1 MRDERRE
8 SAARATKTLSLSL
21 PVPLPVFHRA
31 RTNPIVPNLADA
43 ALLRR
48 GGHAKARAGGALGLQ
63 MNIFE
68 RVSRVVRSYVNAAI
82 TAAEDPEK

>member
-1 MRDERRE
+1 MSASDEDPFSPSSPSTRFTERE
-8 SAARATKTLSLSL
+8 LTL
-21 PVPLPVFHRA
+21 
-31 RTNPIVPNLADA
+31 IVPNLADA

-48 GGHAKARAGGALGLQ
+48 GRHAKARAGGALGLQ